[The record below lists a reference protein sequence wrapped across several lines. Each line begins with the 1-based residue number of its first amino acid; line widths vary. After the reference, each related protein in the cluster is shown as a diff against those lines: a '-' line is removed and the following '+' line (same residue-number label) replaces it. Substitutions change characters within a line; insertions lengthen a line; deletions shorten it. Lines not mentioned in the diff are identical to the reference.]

1 MNPPN
6 ASQLAPQPAVGID
19 DEEEGIN
26 LLGLLDVVL
35 DQRWLIAGVTA
46 AALAL
51 GGGYAY
57 MATPIYESNT
67 LIQVEDATGSPMGAL
82 MGAAGGQFDIKSP
95 TGAEIEILRSRLVV
109 GEAVRNLQLDLTVTP
124 KRPPVVGKWLARNA
138 SEPSDPG
145 FLGLGGYVSGNESL
159 QVAAFNLP
167 AALEG
172 QRFSVV
178 LTGKGYELRS
188 SAGDVLGQG
197 EFGQRLSFEHQGQG
211 GELLVA
217 SAVGKPGAEFFLS
230 RASGLAI
237 TQSLQGAL
245 KITEQGRQSGILRVS
260 LEGPDPQ
267 LAARILN
274 EIGALFVRQNTERR
288 AAEAEKSLAFLDT
301 QLPQLRRELEASEGK
316 FNQFRSQK
324 GIFDLDT
331 EAAATL
337 DQAVN
342 LRVKLFDLQQKRKE
356 LEARFTS
363 EHPVVRALDEQ
374 IAELSAKIGGLESK
388 AKGLPNV
395 QQDLLRLT
403 RDVKVNNELYTNL
416 LNSFQQ
422 LRLVKEGKV
431 GNVRIIDVAV
441 APLGPFKPQRAQI
454 LGLAGVL
461 GLLAGLG
468 LAFLRHRLRP
478 GIRTADEIERELG
491 LNVFATVP
499 HSPLQAELAA
509 NIKTGKPVGHLL
521 ALVKPDEAA
530 IESLRSLRTALQFA
544 MLDASSNRVLITGPT
559 PGIGKSFISANFAAV
574 LAAAGKRVL
583 LVDADLR
590 KGHVHQLFDQERG
603 HGLSELIAGSQP
615 LEAVLRANVAAQ
627 LDLITTGTL
636 PPNPAELLMSPAT
649 SALLESLSARYDLV
663 LIDTPPVLAVADTA
677 VLAPQS
683 GTVFLVARAE
693 VTSLGELQE
702 TSKRLAQS
710 GVQVKGTIF
719 NGLDLSK
726 RRYGY
731 GYGYK
736 YKRYGYRYQAYTYG
750 SGAQ

>member
-1 MNPPN
+1 MNLPN
-6 ASQLAPQPAVGID
+6 TSPLAQQPAVAID
-19 DEEEGIN
+19 DDEGGIN
-26 LLGLLDVVL
+26 LLGLLDIVI

-51 GGGYAY
+51 GGFNAY
-57 MATPIYESNT
+57 RATPIYEANT
-67 LIQVEDATGSPMGAL
+67 LIQIERAKGNPIGAL
-82 MGAAGGQFDIKSP
+82 VGGAGQFDVGSSVS
-95 TGAEIEILRSRLVV
+95 ADIEILRSRTIISEV
-109 GEAVRNLQLDLTVTP
+109 VRNLQLDLSVSP
-124 KRPPVVGKWLARNA
+124 KRSPVVGNWLARHA

-145 FLGLGGYVSGNESL
+145 FLGMSGYVSGNESL
-159 QVAAFNLP
+159 QIGSFEVP
-167 AALEG
+167 DALRG
-172 QRFSVV
+172 HRFSVV
-178 LTGKGYELRS
+178 LTASGYELRS

-197 EFGQRLSFEHQGQG
+197 EFGQPLGFKHAGQG

-217 SAVGKPGAEFFLS
+217 GAVGKPGAEFFLS
-230 RASGLAI
+230 RSSLLGI
-237 TQSLQGAL
+237 TGSLQGAV
-245 KITEQGRQSGILRVS
+245 KITEQGKSSGILRVS
-260 LEGPDPQ
+260 LESPNPQ
-267 LAARILN
+267 LATRILN
-274 EIGALFVRQNTERR
+274 EIGALYVRQNTERS
-288 AAEAEKSLAFLDT
+288 AAEAEKALSFLNT
-301 QLPQLRRELEASEGK
+301 QLPQLRRELEASEDK
-316 FNQFRSQK
+316 FNEFRKQK
-324 GIFDLDT
+324 GIFDLDS
-331 EAAATL
+331 EASSTL
-337 DQAVN
+337 GEGVN
-342 LRVKLFDLQQKRKE
+342 LRVKLFELQQKRKE
-356 LEARFTS
+356 LGERFTGQ
-363 EHPVVRALDEQ
+363 HPAVLALDEQ
-374 IAELSAKIGGLESK
+374 IKDLNARIGGLEGK
-388 AKGLPNV
+388 AKSLPAV

-403 RDVKVNNELYTNL
+403 RDVKVNNELYTSL
-416 LNSFQQ
+416 LDSFQQ

-431 GNVRIIDVAV
+431 GNVRVIDVAV
-441 APLGPFKPQRAQI
+441 VPEAPFKPDRGRMVA
-454 LGLAGVL
+454 LWGGL

-499 HSPLQAELAA
+499 HSPAQVELAA

-521 ALVKPDEAA
+521 ALAKPDEAA

-559 PGIGKSFISANFAAV
+559 PGIGKSFICANFAAV

-590 KGHVHQLFDQERG
+590 KGHIHQFFDQERG

-615 LEAVLRANVAAQ
+615 LDAVLRSGVAPQ
-627 LDLITTGTL
+627 LDLITTGML
-636 PPNPAELLMSPAT
+636 PPNPAELLMSPST